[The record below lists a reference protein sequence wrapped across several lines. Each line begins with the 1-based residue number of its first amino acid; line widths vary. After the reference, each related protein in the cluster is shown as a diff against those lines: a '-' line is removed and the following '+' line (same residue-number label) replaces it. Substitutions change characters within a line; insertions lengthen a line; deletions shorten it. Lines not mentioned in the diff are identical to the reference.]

1 MLTTTID
8 AHLPLVIAL
17 VLVCAW
23 LVRGTRW
30 SSAVQCAVP
39 LLVVAMMTLTDERTR
54 LFAYGIIVAAAF
66 GVAAAVTQ
74 RSPERW
80 RLAGWPGGVPP
91 PVVTLTIIGIVLLRW
106 IPLRDVHVLKEPI
119 VLAGSV
125 TLLFAIGQRR
135 DPSAALRAGAAGPA
149 GETPALRVTAL
160 RPTALRASALVAVLA
175 VAVVTPLSPGKMAF
189 FPFAVAMLVLA
200 VRTLGNRATYVIAAA
215 LLTAAFFA
223 RYSLATIYI
232 AAAIVFLVP
241 LLDRVR
247 SLTYGAALVI
257 FALWPWSGIIAR
269 ALPVVRN
276 YQPSCANRQ
285 AVVSALAASEALP
298 IGVPPRVRSVIVTAS
313 GGQMARF
320 KPGRVVGTIE
330 ATDARGRVTTRQIR
344 IGDIADFGFMRR
356 EQFFGSRNPLPRFSP
371 AEIRGYGASAWIWGS
386 GRTALTCAADI
397 ASLRVLA
404 APDLPR
410 QTHLQIDAVD
420 FPAR

>member
-1 MLTTTID
+1 VLTTTID

-30 SSAVQCAVP
+30 SAVEQCAVP

-54 LFAYGIIVAAAF
+54 LFAYGVIVAVAF
-66 GVAAAVTQ
+66 GIAVIATAIA
-74 RSPERW
+74 PERW
-80 RLAGWPGGVPP
+80 RLAGWPGGVSPQG
-91 PVVTLTIIGIVLLRW
+91 VTLTVIGIVLLRW
-106 IPLRDVHVLKEPI
+106 IPVRDVHVLKELI

-125 TLLFAIGQRR
+125 TLLFAIGRRR
-135 DPSAALRAGAAGPA
+135 DAAGPA
-149 GETPALRVTAL
+149 GETPALLGA
-160 RPTALRASALVAVLA
+160 PALRASALVAVLV

-189 FPFAVAMLVLA
+189 FPFAMALLVFA
-200 VRTLGNRATYVIAAA
+200 VRALEHLETARPRNLATTVIAAA

-247 SLTYGAALVI
+247 PLTYAAALVI

-276 YQPSCANRQ
+276 YRPSCANRQ
-285 AVVSALAASEALP
+285 AVVSALAPSESLP
-298 IGVPPRVRSVIVTAS
+298 IGVPPHVRSVIVTAS

-320 KPGRVVGTIE
+320 KPGRVVGMIE

-344 IGDIADFGFMRR
+344 IGDIADFGFTRR

-371 AEIRGYGASAWIWGS
+371 AEIRGYGASAWVWGS
-386 GRTALTCAADI
+386 GRTALTCTADI

>member
-17 VLVCAW
+17 VLACAW

-30 SSAVQCAVP
+30 CAIVQCAVP
-39 LLVVAMMTLTDERTR
+39 LLVVAMMTIPEERTR
-54 LFAYGIIVAAAF
+54 LFAYGVIVAAAF
-66 GVAAAVTQ
+66 GITAIATAIASE
-74 RSPERW
+74 RASERW
-80 RLAGWPGGVPP
+80 RLAGWPGGVSPP
-91 PVVTLTIIGIVLLRW
+91 EVTLTVIGIVILRW
-106 IPLRDVHVLKEPI
+106 IPLHDVHVIKELI
-119 VLAGSV
+119 ILAGSV
-125 TLLFAIGQRR
+125 TLLFAIPRR
-135 DPSAALRAGAAGPA
+135 RGPSASLRAGSAGPA
-149 GETPALRVTAL
+149 GETPALR
-160 RPTALRASALVAVLA
+160 PSALLAVLA

-189 FPFAVAMLVLA
+189 FPFAVALLVLA
-200 VRTLGNRATYVIAAA
+200 VRTLGHGATYVIAAA
-215 LLTAAFFA
+215 VLTAAFFA

-232 AAAIVFLVP
+232 AAAIVFLIP
-241 LLDRVR
+241 LLDRLR
-247 SLTYGAALVI
+247 PLTYAAALVI

-285 AVVSALAASEALP
+285 PVVSALAASEALP
-298 IGVPPRVRSVIVTAS
+298 IGVPPHVRSVIVTAS

-320 KPGRVVGTIE
+320 KPGRVVGAIE
-330 ATDARGRVTTRQIR
+330 ATDTRGRVTTRQIR

-356 EQFFGSRNPLPRFSP
+356 EQFFGSRNSLPRFSP
-371 AEIRGYGASAWIWGS
+371 GEMRGYGASAWVWGS
-386 GRTALTCAADI
+386 GRAALTCAADM

>member
-30 SSAVQCAVP
+30 SVVEQCAVP

-54 LFAYGIIVAAAF
+54 LFAYGVIVAVAF
-66 GVAAAVTQ
+66 GIAVIATAIA
-74 RSPERW
+74 PERW
-80 RLAGWPGGVPP
+80 RLAGWPGGVSPQG
-91 PVVTLTIIGIVLLRW
+91 VTLTVIGIVLLRW
-106 IPLRDVHVLKEPI
+106 IPVRDVHVLKELI

-125 TLLFAIGQRR
+125 TLLFAIGRRR
-135 DPSAALRAGAAGPA
+135 DAAGPA
-149 GETPALRVTAL
+149 GETPALLGA
-160 RPTALRASALVAVLA
+160 PALRASALVAVLV

-189 FPFAVAMLVLA
+189 FPFAMALLVFA
-200 VRTLGNRATYVIAAA
+200 VRALEHLETARPRNLATTVIAAA

-247 SLTYGAALVI
+247 PLTYAAALVI

-276 YQPSCANRQ
+276 YRPSCANRQ
-285 AVVSALAASEALP
+285 AVVSALAPSESLP
-298 IGVPPRVRSVIVTAS
+298 IGVPPHVRSVIVTAS

-320 KPGRVVGTIE
+320 KPGRVVGMIE

-344 IGDIADFGFMRR
+344 IGDIADFGFTRR

-371 AEIRGYGASAWIWGS
+371 AEIRGYGASAWVWGS
-386 GRTALTCAADI
+386 GRTALTCTADI

>member
-1 MLTTTID
+1 VLTTTID

-30 SSAVQCAVP
+30 SVLEQCAVP

-54 LFAYGIIVAAAF
+54 LFAYGIIVAVAF
-66 GVAAAVTQ
+66 GVAVIATAIA
-74 RSPERW
+74 PERW
-80 RLAGWPGGVPP
+80 RLAGWPGGVSPQG
-91 PVVTLTIIGIVLLRW
+91 VTLTVIGIVLLRW
-106 IPLRDVHVLKEPI
+106 IPLRDVHVLKELI

-135 DPSAALRAGAAGPA
+135 DAAGPA
-149 GETPALRVTAL
+149 GETPALRGAL
-160 RPTALRASALVAVLA
+160 LAVLA

-189 FPFAVAMLVLA
+189 FPFAVAILVVA
-200 VRTLGNRATYVIAAA
+200 VRALEHRETARPRNLATTAIAAA
-215 LLTAAFFA
+215 LLAAAFFA

-247 SLTYGAALVI
+247 PFTYAAALVI

-276 YQPSCANRQ
+276 YRPSCANRQ
-285 AVVSALAASEALP
+285 PVVSALAPSESLP
-298 IGVPPRVRSVIVTAS
+298 IGVPPHVRSVIVTAS

-344 IGDIADFGFMRR
+344 IGDIADFGFTRR

-371 AEIRGYGASAWIWGS
+371 AEIRGYGASAWVWGS
-386 GRTALTCAADI
+386 GRTALSCTADI

>member
-30 SSAVQCAVP
+30 SVVEQCAVP

-54 LFAYGIIVAAAF
+54 LFAYGVIVAAAF
-66 GVAAAVTQ
+66 GIAVIKT
-74 RSPERW
+74 ERW
-80 RLAGWPGGVPP
+80 RLAGWPGRACPERSRRVSPQG
-91 PVVTLTIIGIVLLRW
+91 VTLTVIGIILLRW
-106 IPLRDVHVLKEPI
+106 IPLHDVHVTKELI
-119 VLAGSV
+119 VLAGSL
-125 TLLFAIGQRR
+125 TLLFAIGRRR
-135 DPSAALRAGAAGPA
+135 DAAGPA
-149 GETPALRVTAL
+149 GETPALRATPRL
-160 RPTALRASALVAVLA
+160 ASALVAVLA

-189 FPFAVAMLVLA
+189 FPFAVALLVIA
-200 VRTLGNRATYVIAAA
+200 VRALGNRATYVIAAA

-241 LLDRVR
+241 LLDRFR
-247 SLTYGAALVI
+247 PLTYAVALVI

-276 YQPSCANRQ
+276 YRPSCANRQ
-285 AVVSALAASEALP
+285 AVVSALAGSEALP
-298 IGVPPRVRSVIVTAS
+298 IGVPPHVRSVIVTAS

-330 ATDARGRVTTRQIR
+330 ATDIRGRVTTRQIR
-344 IGDIADFGFMRR
+344 IGDIADFGFTRR

-371 AEIRGYGASAWIWGS
+371 AEIRGYGASAWVWGS
-386 GRTALTCAADI
+386 GRTALTCTADI

>member
-1 MLTTTID
+1 VLTTTID
-8 AHLPLVIAL
+8 AHLPMVIAL

-23 LVRGTRW
+23 LVRGTPW
-30 SSAVQCAVP
+30 SAVVQCAVP

-54 LFAYGIIVAAAF
+54 LFAYGVIVAAAF
-66 GVAAAVTQ
+66 GIAVVKT
-74 RSPERW
+74 ERW
-80 RLAGWPGGVPP
+80 RLAGWPCGVSPT
-91 PVVTLTIIGIVLLRW
+91 VVTLTVIGIVILRW
-106 IPLRDVHVLKEPI
+106 IPLHDVHVLKELI
-119 VLAGSV
+119 VLAGSI
-125 TLLFAIGQRR
+125 TLLFVIPRRR
-135 DPSAALRAGAAGPA
+135 DPSTPLRAGAAGPA
-149 GETPALRVTAL
+149 GETPALRGS
-160 RPTALRASALVAVLA
+160 ALRASALLAVLA

-189 FPFAVAMLVLA
+189 FPFAIAMLVIA
-200 VRTLGNRATYVIAAA
+200 VRTLGNVATYVIAAA

-241 LLDRVR
+241 LLDRLR
-247 SLTYGAALVI
+247 PLTYAAALVL

-285 AVVSALAASEALP
+285 PVVSALATSEALP
-298 IGVPPRVRSVIVTAS
+298 IGVPPHVRSVIVTAS

-320 KPGRVVGTIE
+320 KPGRVVGMIE
-330 ATDARGRVTTRQIR
+330 ATDVRGRVTARQIR

-371 AEIRGYGASAWIWGS
+371 GEIRGYGASAWVWGS
-386 GRTALTCAADI
+386 GRTALTCTADI
-397 ASLRVLA
+397 ASLRVIA
-404 APDLPR
+404 APDLPP

-420 FPAR
+420 FPVR

>member
-8 AHLPLVIAL
+8 THLPLVIAL

-30 SSAVQCAVP
+30 SAVVQCAVP

-54 LFAYGIIVAAAF
+54 LFAYGVIVAAAF
-66 GVAAAVTQ
+66 GIAAIATAIAT
-74 RSPERW
+74 ERR
-80 RLAGWPGGVPP
+80 RLAGWPGGVSPQG
-91 PVVTLTIIGIVLLRW
+91 VTLMVIGIVILRW
-106 IPLRDVHVLKEPI
+106 IPLRDVHVIKELI
-119 VLAGSV
+119 VLAGCV
-125 TLLFAIGQRR
+125 TLLFAVGRRR
-135 DPSAALRAGAAGPA
+135 DAAGPA
-149 GETPALRVTAL
+149 GETPALR
-160 RPTALRASALVAVLA
+160 PSALLAVLA

-189 FPFAVAMLVLA
+189 FPFAVALLVLA
-200 VRTLGNRATYVIAAA
+200 VRALGRPETARSRNLATTAIAAA
-215 LLTAAFFA
+215 LLAAAFFA

-247 SLTYGAALVI
+247 PLTYAAALVVL
-257 FALWPWSGIIAR
+257 ALWPWSGIIAR

-276 YQPSCANRQ
+276 YRPSCANRQ
-285 AVVSALAASEALP
+285 PVVSALAASEALP
-298 IGVPPRVRSVIVTAS
+298 IGVPPHVRSVIVTAS

-330 ATDARGRVTTRQIR
+330 ATDVRGRVTSRQIR
-344 IGDIADFGFMRR
+344 IGDIADFGFTRR
-356 EQFFGSRNPLPRFSP
+356 EQFFGSRNRLPRFSP
-371 AEIRGYGASAWIWGS
+371 AEIRGYGASAWVWGS

-404 APDLPR
+404 ATDLPR

-420 FPAR
+420 FPMR

>member
-1 MLTTTID
+1 VLTTTID

-30 SSAVQCAVP
+30 SVVVQCAVP

-54 LFAYGIIVAAAF
+54 LFAYGVIVAVAF
-66 GVAAAVTQ
+66 GIAVIATAMAT
-74 RSPERW
+74 ERW
-80 RLAGWPGGVPP
+80 RLAGWPGGVSPQG
-91 PVVTLTIIGIVLLRW
+91 VTLTVIGIILLRW
-106 IPLRDVHVLKEPI
+106 IPLHDVHVTKELI
-119 VLAGSV
+119 VLAGSL
-125 TLLFAIGQRR
+125 TLLFAIGRRR
-135 DPSAALRAGAAGPA
+135 DAAGPA
-149 GETPALRVTAL
+149 GETPALRATPRL
-160 RPTALRASALVAVLA
+160 ASALVAVLA

-189 FPFAVAMLVLA
+189 FPFAVALLVIA
-200 VRTLGNRATYVIAAA
+200 VRALGNRATYVIAAA

-241 LLDRVR
+241 LLDRFR
-247 SLTYGAALVI
+247 PLTYAVALVI

-276 YQPSCANRQ
+276 YRPSCANRQ
-285 AVVSALAASEALP
+285 AVVSALAGSEALP
-298 IGVPPRVRSVIVTAS
+298 IGVPPHVRSVIVTAS

-330 ATDARGRVTTRQIR
+330 ATDIRGRVTTRQIR
-344 IGDIADFGFMRR
+344 IGDIADFGFTRR

-371 AEIRGYGASAWIWGS
+371 AEIRGYGASAWVWGS
-386 GRTALTCAADI
+386 GRTALTCTADI

>member
-30 SSAVQCAVP
+30 SAVVQSAVP

-54 LFAYGIIVAAAF
+54 LFAYGVIVAAAL
-66 GVAAAVTQ
+66 GIAAIATAIAPE
-74 RSPERW
+74 RGPERW
-80 RLAGWPGGVPP
+80 RLAGWPGGVSPP
-91 PVVTLTIIGIVLLRW
+91 VTLTVIGIVILRW
-106 IPLRDVHVLKEPI
+106 IPLRDVHVLKELI

-125 TLLFAIGQRR
+125 TLLFAIGRRR
-135 DPSAALRAGAAGPA
+135 DAAGPA
-149 GETPALRVTAL
+149 GETPALRAPPL
-160 RPTALRASALVAVLA
+160 MAVLA
-175 VAVVTPLSPGKMAF
+175 VAVVTPLSPGKMTF
-189 FPFAVAMLVLA
+189 FPFAVALLVIA
-200 VRTLGNRATYVIAAA
+200 VRTLGNLATYVIAAA
-215 LLTAAFFA
+215 LLAAAFFA
-223 RYSLATIYI
+223 RYSLATLYI

-241 LLDRVR
+241 LLDRLR
-247 SLTYGAALVI
+247 PLTYAAALVI

-285 AVVSALAASEALP
+285 PVVSALAPSETLP
-298 IGVPPRVRSVIVTAS
+298 IGVPPHVRSVIVTAS

-320 KPGRVVGTIE
+320 KSGRVVGTIE

-344 IGDIADFGFMRR
+344 IGDVADFGFMRR

-371 AEIRGYGASAWIWGS
+371 AEIRGYGASAWVWGS

>member
-30 SSAVQCAVP
+30 SAIVQCAVP

-54 LFAYGIIVAAAF
+54 LFAYGVIVAVAF
-66 GVAAAVTQ
+66 GIAVIKT
-74 RSPERW
+74 ERW
-80 RLAGWPGGVPP
+80 RLAGWPGRACPERSRRVSPQG
-91 PVVTLTIIGIVLLRW
+91 VTLTVIGIILLRW
-106 IPLRDVHVLKEPI
+106 IPLHDVHVTKELI
-119 VLAGSV
+119 VLAGSL

-135 DPSAALRAGAAGPA
+135 DAAGPA
-149 GETPALRVTAL
+149 GETPALRGAL
-160 RPTALRASALVAVLA
+160 LAVLA

-200 VRTLGNRATYVIAAA
+200 VRALEHRETARPRNLATTAIAAA
-215 LLTAAFFA
+215 LLAAAFFA

-247 SLTYGAALVI
+247 PFTYAAALVI

-276 YQPSCANRQ
+276 YRPSCANRQ
-285 AVVSALAASEALP
+285 PVVSALAPSESLP
-298 IGVPPRVRSVIVTAS
+298 IGVPPHVRSVIVTAS

-330 ATDARGRVTTRQIR
+330 ATDIRGRVTTRQIR
-344 IGDIADFGFMRR
+344 IGDIADFGFTRR

-371 AEIRGYGASAWIWGS
+371 AEIRGYGASAWVWGS
-386 GRTALTCAADI
+386 GRTALSCTADI

>member
-1 MLTTTID
+1 MLTTID

-30 SSAVQCAVP
+30 CAVVQCAVP

-54 LFAYGIIVAAAF
+54 LFAYGVIVAAAF
-66 GVAAAVTQ
+66 GVTAIATAIET
-74 RSPERW
+74 ERW
-80 RLAGWPGGVPP
+80 RLAGWPSGACPERSRRVSPQG
-91 PVVTLTIIGIVLLRW
+91 VTLTVIGIVILRW
-106 IPLRDVHVLKEPI
+106 IPLRDVHVIKELI
-119 VLAGSV
+119 VLAGSIA
-125 TLLFAIGQRR
+125 LLLAIPQRR
-135 DPSAALRAGAAGPA
+135 DPSASLRASAAGPA
-149 GETPALRVTAL
+149 GETPALRG
-160 RPTALRASALVAVLA
+160 SALVAVLA

-189 FPFAVAMLVLA
+189 FPFAVALLVIA
-200 VRTLGNRATYVIAAA
+200 VRTLGHRATYAIAAA

-247 SLTYGAALVI
+247 PLTYAAALVI

-276 YQPSCANRQ
+276 YRSSCANRQ
-285 AVVSALAASEALP
+285 AVVSALAPSEALP
-298 IGVPPRVRSVIVTAS
+298 IGVPPHVRSVIVTAS

-320 KPGRVVGTIE
+320 KPGRAVGTIE
-330 ATDARGRVTTRQIR
+330 ATDARGRMTTRPIR
-344 IGDIADFGFMRR
+344 IGDIADFGFTRR

-371 AEIRGYGASAWIWGS
+371 GEIRGYGASAWVWGS
-386 GRTALTCAADI
+386 GRTPLTCAADI
-397 ASLRVLA
+397 VSLRVMA

-410 QTHLQIDAVD
+410 QTHLQIDAID
-420 FPAR
+420 FPMR